1 MTRQQRRF
9 QARQTGKQQLISE
22 GGPFFYGAFHK
33 DDKMDGFAF
42 TIDSKQGPQN
52 SMLIKMLLDTHDNM
66 IESYNDLPDEVQD
79 DEILFQKD
87 LLKRSTQAY
96 NAIVFP
102 EGRKG
107 FVNLIPQEAVEHGI
121 TAATAIHFL
130 TTLGH
135 ITNDEYNGMHFLY
148 DNVRVDIVA

>member
-1 MTRQQRRF
+1 M
-9 QARQTGKQQLISE
+9 I
-22 GGPFFYGAFHK
+22 K
-33 DDKMDGFAF
+33 DF
-42 TIDSKQGPQN
+42 N
-52 SMLIKMLLDTHDNM
+52 N
-66 IESYNDLPDEVQD
+66 LPGELQD

-87 LLKRSTQAY
+87 LLNRSSQAF

-107 FVNLIPQEAVEHGI
+107 FVNYIPQEAVEHGI
-121 TAATAIHFL
+121 MAATSIHFL

-135 ITNDEYNGMHFLY
+135 ISNDQYNGMHFLY